1 MAPASQSVD
10 AIRVTLMAAGQV
22 AATEVGMVA
31 VGVQRC
37 TILLA
42 VVVIVLIEEHVAVAP
57 SGLGPGGA
65 GVAACRAPGRG
76 CSLQGPF

>member
-10 AIRVTLMAAGQV
+10 AIRVTLVAAGQV

-42 VVVIVLIEEHVAVAP
+42 VVVILIEEHVAVAP

>member
-1 MAPASQSVD
+1 MAPTSQSAD
-10 AIRVTLMAAGQV
+10 AIRVTLVAAGQV

-42 VVVIVLIEEHVAVAP
+42 VVVVLIEEHVAVAP

>member
-10 AIRVTLMAAGQV
+10 AIRVTLVAAGQV

-42 VVVIVLIEEHVAVAP
+42 VVVILIEEHVAVAP

-65 GVAACRAPGRG
+65 GVAACRAPGRD

>member
-1 MAPASQSVD
+1 MAPASQSAD
-10 AIRVTLMAAGQV
+10 AIRVTLVAAGQV

-42 VVVIVLIEEHVAVAP
+42 VVVVLIEEHVAVAP